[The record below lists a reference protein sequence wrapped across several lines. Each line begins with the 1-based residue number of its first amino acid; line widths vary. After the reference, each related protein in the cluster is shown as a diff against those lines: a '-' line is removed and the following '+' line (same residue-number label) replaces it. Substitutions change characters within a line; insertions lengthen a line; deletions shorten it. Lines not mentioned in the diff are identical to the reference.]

1 MKRLVQTYDVIP
13 LLKCE
18 RACQRIDRT
27 IRDSPDLFSILPD
40 CPHVVHTEGLGLI
53 VLHHPSLW
61 GIQPTPTSRKKEHNR
76 VVPLDVRVLDQE
88 LIKLF
93 EDLALRRLFVGEEDD
108 LGGGYAEDAS
118 QEMDETLTIVSASS
132 QDTACLGFVL
142 VFADGDEECEYAWSS
157 GEYVEMDAVWGTWS
171 N

>member
-1 MKRLVQTYDVIP
+1 M
-13 LLKCE
+13 
-18 RACQRIDRT
+18 
-27 IRDSPDLFSILPD
+27 
-40 CPHVVHTEGLGLI
+40 HTKGLDLI
-53 VLHHPSLW
+53 VLRHPSLW
-61 GIQPTPTSRKKEHNR
+61 DIQPIPMSRKKEHDQ

-118 QEMDETLTIVSASS
+118 QEVDKTLTVVSASS
-132 QDTACLGFVL
+132 QVTECLRFVL
-142 VFADGDEECEYAWSS
+142 VFVDGDDEREYAWSS
-157 GEYVEMDAVWGTWS
+157 GRYVEMGAVWGTWS